1 MCGLPFLAPKSSS
14 SNQAGLPPQQIAQ
27 LRKRARVDHVIR
39 RQPSPSRLV
48 DAEAHVP
55 KRVDG
60 MGIRRNRELDAGFLR
75 CVRMDVV
82 QIEPVWLGVDLEM
95 AAKLAGGSGD
105 ALHVDV
111 KGLALT
117 NQPPRRMTENGDV
130 TVLNGADDAIRLGL
144 ARQVEMRVHG

>member
-1 MCGLPFLAPKSSS
+1 MS
-14 SNQAGLPPQQIAQ
+14 
-27 LRKRARVDHVIR
+27 
-39 RQPSPSRLV
+39 
-48 DAEAHVP
+48 
-55 KRVDG
+55 
-60 MGIRRNRELDAGFLR
+60 
-75 CVRMDVV
+75 

-130 TVLNGADDAIRLGL
+130 TVQHGADDAIRLAL
-144 ARQVEMRVHG
+144 ARQVEMRVHGRDHDVQLGQACIRQIERSPSLRMSTSIPLRMVMPRSRSFSRSICLIWRDSRAGSRPCAMATRRL

>member
-27 LRKRARVDHVIR
+27 LRKRACVDHVIR
-39 RQPSPSRLV
+39 RQPGPPGLV

-55 KRVDG
+55 KRIDG

-75 CVRMDVV
+75 RGGMDVV
-82 QIEPVWLGVDLEM
+82 QIEPIWLGVDLEM

-111 KGLALT
+111 KGLADRKST
-117 NQPPRRMTENGDV
+117 R
-130 TVLNGADDAIRLGL
+130 LNSSHSSISYAVFCLK
-144 ARQVEMRVHG
+144 